1 MCHAPRKA
9 YYGRFL
15 HDPLPVE
22 SHLDHSLADALN
34 AEVCAAGTVASKQDA
49 VDWLTWTLLYRR
61 LARNPNYYGMPGASH
76 RHLSDHLSEL
86 VEATCADLVAGRA
99 IAEDEQGGGG
109 EGGELSPLNLGM
121 VAAYYCVSYAT
132 VELMAASLTAK
143 TRAKGLLA
151 VVAAA
156 AEFESLPVRPGDDE
170 AVRRLLAHAPVAV
183 DAQPEPGDPHAK
195 ANALLQ
201 AHLSRAPLPGG
212 GASGELAADQRRV
225 ARDAARLLQ
234 AAVDVVASGGWLTPA
249 LAAMEMCQ
257 MVAQA
262 MWDRDSPLMQLPHIG
277 RAQAQALGEGGEG
290 GGGAAPSV
298 FDLADMDPRAEL
310 EPLLRDKAGLVS
322 AEERADV
329 ARVCAR
335 YPDVSVT
342 TELVGVGG
350 DGGVEPGGS
359 AALSVALV
367 RDNAAAAL
375 DPATGALTPAHAPRF
390 PGRRDEGWWLVLGDP
405 RANRL
410 YAVKRVALAGKAKAK
425 LAFELPA
432 AEALLSAKGGEGA
445 GASPSRPRALALTL
459 FLMCDSW
466 VGCDQ
471 EFEVTV
477 PLRWGAGEEEGAA
490 AMED

>member
-22 SHLDHSLADALN
+22 SHLDHALADALN
-34 AEVCAAGTVASKQDA
+34 AEICAAQTVASKQDA

-86 VEATCADLVAGRA
+86 VEGTCADLAAGRA
-99 IAEDEQGGGG
+99 IAEDEDG

-121 VAAYYCVSYAT
+121 VAAYYYVSYAT

-156 AEFESLPVRPGDDE
+156 SEFESLPVRPGDDE

-183 DAQPEPGDPHAK
+183 DSEPQPGDPHAK

-201 AHLSRAPLPGG
+201 AHLSRAALPGG

-225 ARDAARLLQ
+225 VRDSSRLLQ
-234 AAVDVVASGGWLTPA
+234 SAVDVVASSGWLTPA

-257 MVAQA
+257 MVAQG
-262 MWDRDSPLMQLPHIG
+262 MWDRDSPLLQLPHVG
-277 RAQAQALGEGGEG
+277 RNAASALGDAGVGG
-290 GGGAAPSV
+290 V
-298 FDLADMDPRAEL
+298 FDLADMEPAEL
-310 EPLLRDKAGLVS
+310 DALLAEKAGLA
-322 AEERADV
+322 AEEERRDV

-342 TELVGVGG
+342 TELLVPAGG
-350 DGGVEPGGS
+350 KVARGGGG
-359 AALSVALV
+359 ALSVALA
-367 RDNAAAAL
+367 RDNAPAAI
-375 DPATGALTPAHAPRF
+375 DPSTGALTPAHAPRF
-390 PGRRDEGWWLVLGDP
+390 PGRRDEGWWLVLGDTK
-405 RANRL
+405 ANRL

-425 LAFELPA
+425 LAFEVPGDLVL
-432 AEALLSAKGGEGA
+432 EGGG
-445 GASPSRPRALALTL
+445 GGGGGQRGGGKLRLTL

-471 EFEVTV
+471 EFEVDV
-477 PLRWGAGEEEGAA
+477 EVADGGDGAA
-490 AMED
+490 AMEE

>member
-22 SHLDHSLADALN
+22 SHLDHALADALN
-34 AEVCAAGTVASKQDA
+34 SEVCAAGTVASKQDA

-99 IAEDEQGGGG
+99 IAEDDGEGEGGG
-109 EGGELSPLNLGM
+109 GGELSPLNLGM

-151 VVAAA
+151 VVSAA

-183 DAQPEPGDPHAK
+183 DAEPEPGDPHAK

-201 AHLSRAPLPGG
+201 AHLSRAVLPGG

-225 ARDAARLLQ
+225 VRDAARLLQ

-257 MVAQA
+257 MVAQG
-262 MWDRDSPLMQLPHIG
+262 MWDRDPPLLQLPHIG
-277 RAQAQALGEGGEG
+277 RAQAQALQ
-290 GGGAAPSV
+290 AAGVSGV
-298 FDLADMDPRAEL
+298 FDLADLDPQAEL
-310 EPLLRDKAGLVS
+310 EPLLRDKAGL
-322 AEERADV
+322 ATPEERADV

-350 DGGVEPGGS
+350 GGLEPGVS
-359 AALSVALV
+359 AAVSVALA
-367 RDNAAAAL
+367 RDNAEAAL
-375 DPATGALTPAHAPRF
+375 DAATGALTPAHAPRF

-405 RANRL
+405 KANRL
-410 YAVKRVALAGKAKAK
+410 YAVKRVALAAKAKAK
-425 LAFELPA
+425 LAFELPP
-432 AEALLSAKGGEGA
+432 AEVLLAGGA
-445 GASPSRPRALALTL
+445 GGAGGASRQQRPSSLALTL

-477 PLRWGAGEEEGAA
+477 PLRWEEGGGGAA
-490 AMED
+490 AMEE